1 MCKVFGLWYNTEDQ
15 SLYVV
20 FERYGG
26 KHLNDLENGSVGR
39 DEEKMNLAVKD
50 DMPTFAII
58 GMELCE
64 AASDL
69 HSQRLILGS
78 LSLPCFSVDHFGC
91 LYMDFNE
98 VMVLGRRV
106 RKMITEVVRMKLK
119 FDGKE
124 LDVWLKMDALK
135 TDAFVSP
142 EMLLEFL

>member
-1 MCKVFGLWYNTEDQ
+1 
-15 SLYVV
+15 
-20 FERYGG
+20 
-26 KHLNDLENGSVGR
+26 
-39 DEEKMNLAVKD
+39 MNLAVKD

-69 HSQRLILGS
+69 HSQGLILGS
-78 LSLPCFSVDHFGC
+78 LSLPCFNVDHFGR

-106 RKMITEVVRMKLK
+106 RKMIAEVVSMKLK
-119 FDGKE
+119 SDDKE

-135 TDAFVSP
+135 TDEFVSP
-142 EMLLEFL
+142 EMLLELLQKESVELASGCLRYAVGYGS